1 MRDRFVIKLLLI
13 GLSCWFFGGIV
24 LANDCPTDNGA
35 GVGCAGETQYYC
47 NNSCRAGASVDWC
60 STLNSF
66 EKTPL
71 GNCYEHAPGCDD
83 NCSGSDG
90 CGICNQCDSGYLLCS
105 GTVGNKCAPK
115 NSQTNG
121 VGVNCTKCTW
131 NSADSY
137 TCTAC
142 APGYTL
148 ASGQCVAAVN
158 SPNQLMTI
166 IVITLIGG
174 LILIILLLLK

>member
-1 MRDRFVIKLLLI
+1 MRDRFVIKLLLV
-13 GLSCWFFGGIV
+13 GLSFWFFGGIV

-105 GTVGNKCAPK
+105 GTVYNKCAPK
-115 NSQTNG
+115 NSQATG
-121 VGVNCTKCTW
+121 VDANCTSCTW
-131 NSADSY
+131 SSDTNY
-137 TCTAC
+137 TCTDCGA
-142 APGYTL
+142 GYNL
-148 ASGQCVAAVN
+148 SGGQCHQAADRL
-158 SPNQLMTI
+158 NQLINI
-166 IVITLIGG
+166 IAIISIGG
-174 LILIILLLLK
+174 LILITLLLLK